1 MADIRITPGSGSIQF
16 SGSVSEDVIS
26 LIYTGSAVQFNTG
39 STNLIHIS
47 SSGFVGIGTTGYLP
61 YNTSSF
67 VVNTNTLLAQGLVVG
82 APGFFNNGLIE
93 FYGSDFSIAANNV
106 IGLNSFNIGGV
117 PAIGIQY
124 SNGNVGIGTGTYP
137 PSARLHV
144 SGGEAYFT
152 DDITVGY
159 NAFGTGKVYFGPSP
173 LLYVTGDTNINE
185 IRVKSEFGSVVLEGN
200 NNVVTVGGSGLSYSF
215 FGNTPFTVSTTQLT
229 YTPATPASF
238 NVGYDGS
245 ITSTVI
251 LSGKFNL
258 NYGLVGAGT
267 IVKQFSIDPQNGFDI
282 YTGSVQ
288 LLGIKETGNVQVGS
302 LTNPN
307 SVLEVTGSIQVSG
320 SIYTNGTNIQT
331 LSIAYAIALG

>member
-1 MADIRITPGSGSIQF
+1 MADVRITPASGSIQF
-16 SGSVSEDVIS
+16 SGSISEDVIS
-26 LIYTGSAVQFNTG
+26 LNYTRSAVQFNSG

-47 SSGFVGIGTTGYLP
+47 SSGFVGIGTTGFLP

-67 VVNTNTLLAQGLVVG
+67 TVNGNTLLAGGLVVG
-82 APGFFNNGLIE
+82 SSGFFDNGIIE
-93 FYGSDFSIAANNV
+93 FYETDFNIAANNIIQSYALR
-106 IGLNSFNIGGV
+106 IGSTPIINIKS
-117 PAIGIQY
+117 
-124 SNGNVGIGTGTYP
+124 SNGYVGIGTGNNI
-137 PSARLHV
+137 PSAQLHV
-144 SGGEAYFT
+144 SGGDAHFSDSIY
-152 DDITVGY
+152 VGM
-159 NAFGTGKVYFGPSP
+159 NAFGTGRAYFGPSP

-185 IRVKSEFGSVVLEGN
+185 IRVKSEFGSAVLEGN
-200 NNVVTVGGSGLSYSF
+200 NSVVTVNGSGLSYSF
-215 FGNTPFTVSTTQLT
+215 FGNTPFTVNTTQLT

-245 ITSTVI
+245 ITSTVM

-267 IVKQFSIDPQNGFDI
+267 IVKYFSIDPQNGFDI

-288 LLGIKETGNVQVGS
+288 LLGIKENGNVQVGS

-307 SVLEVTGSIQVSG
+307 SVLEVTGSVQVSG
-320 SIYTNGTNIQT
+320 SIYTNGTNIQS